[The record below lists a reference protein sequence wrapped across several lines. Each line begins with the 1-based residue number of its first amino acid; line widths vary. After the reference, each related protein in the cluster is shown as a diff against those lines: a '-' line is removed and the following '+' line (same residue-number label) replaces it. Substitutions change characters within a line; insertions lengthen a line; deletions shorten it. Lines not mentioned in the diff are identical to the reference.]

1 MFQFQGFTEKANKA
15 LNLAVQS
22 AEQFGHSYVGT
33 EHVLL
38 GLLQEGSGVAYAALT
53 SRRQTA
59 TYDRSGIGRKI
70 RAAHRPTLLAR
81 THSHRAPSVCCVRR
95 WRFAARSAAAMS
107 APSTC

>member
-53 SRRQTA
+53 SCGVTADSISQRVQANEIGGAPTHLTADALPSICSSRWSATA
-59 TYDRSGIGRKI
+59 T
-70 RAAHRPTLLAR
+70 AT
-81 THSHRAPSVCCVRR
+81 PS
-95 WRFAARSAAAMS
+95 ASSMKQA
-107 APSTC
+107 

>member
-53 SRRQTA
+53 SCGVTA
-59 TYDRSGIGRKI
+59 DSISQRIQANEIGGAPTHLTADAFTPRTKRVLRS
-70 RAAHRPTLLAR
+70 AVA
-81 THSHRAPSVCCVRR
+81 V
-95 WRFAARSAAAMS
+95 AARVGSS
-107 APSTC
+107 

>member
-38 GLLQEGSGVAYAALT
+38 GLLQEGSGVAYAAL
-53 SRRQTA
+53 
-59 TYDRSGIGRKI
+59 DRK
-70 RAAHRPTLLAR
+70 
-81 THSHRAPSVCCVRR
+81 SVV
-95 WRFAARSAAAMS
+95 
-107 APSTC
+107 